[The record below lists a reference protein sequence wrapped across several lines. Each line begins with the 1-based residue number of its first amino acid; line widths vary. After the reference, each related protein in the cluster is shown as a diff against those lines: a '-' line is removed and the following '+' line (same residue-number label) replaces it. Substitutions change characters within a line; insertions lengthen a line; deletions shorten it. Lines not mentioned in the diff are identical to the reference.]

1 MISIQAEVSYLA
13 TLISNCNTTM
23 RMQVPEPP
31 TISFYQLQI
40 LCVVH

>member
-1 MISIQAEVSYLA
+1 MQAEVSYLA

-23 RMQVPEPP
+23 RMQVPEP